1 MNRKQRR
8 AEAAQLRRMGA
19 NHLVMSVKED
29 LTDEQIAALKAEA
42 LRHGITKLTIV
53 TDLAAKDSQTV

>member
-1 MNRKQRR
+1 
-8 AEAAQLRRMGA
+8 MGA
-19 NHLVMSVKED
+19 NHLVMSIKED

-53 TDLAAKDSQTV
+53 ADLAAKDSQTV